1 MNKLILLTVLF
12 ISSLSFSQTETADQ
26 IIEKAEN
33 RLNGTTSYSEMT
45 ITTIRPKWSREMKIK
60 TWAKGDDYS
69 VTLVL
74 SPAKDK
80 GTVFL
85 KRKNEMWQYIPS
97 IERIIKMP
105 PSMLTQ
111 SWMGTDMTNDD
122 LMQESSLKK
131 DYDKKI
137 VAVEKVENLDCHKL
151 VLTPKKD
158 VNSIWGKLEI
168 WISKKDYLQLKT
180 KFYDEDGVLVNTILG
195 KSPKIL
201 GGILIPSQMEVIP
214 ADKKGQKT
222 KMSYTKASFDIEIDD
237 NIFTTQYMK
246 RLK

>member
-1 MNKLILLTVLF
+1 MNKLILMTILF
-12 ISSLSFSQTETADQ
+12 FSSLTYAQNETADQ

-45 ITTIRPKWSREMKIK
+45 ITTVRPKWSREMKIK

-137 VAVEKVENLDCHKL
+137 AGVEKVENLDCHKL
-151 VLTPKKD
+151 ILTPKKD
-158 VNSIWGKLEI
+158 VNSIWGKIEI
-168 WISKKDYLQLKT
+168 WVSKKDYLQLKT
-180 KFYDEDGVLVNTILG
+180 KFYDEDGKLVNTILG
-195 KSPKIL
+195 KSPKVL
-201 GGILIPSQMEVIP
+201 GGLLLPSEMEVIP

-237 NIFTTQYMK
+237 AIFTTQYMK

>member
-1 MNKLILLTVLF
+1 MNKLILFTLLL
-12 ISSLSFSQTETADQ
+12 IGSMSFSQSETADQ

-33 RLNGTTSYSEMT
+33 RMRGTTSYSEMT
-45 ITTIRPKWSREMKIK
+45 ITTVRPKWNREMKIK

-85 KRKNEMWQYIPS
+85 KRKNEIWQYIPS

-122 LMQESSLKK
+122 LMQESSLKN

-137 VAVEKVENLDCHKL
+137 VGIEKIENLDCHKL

-180 KFYDEDGVLVNTILG
+180 KFYDEDGKLVNTILG

-201 GGILIPSQMEVIP
+201 GGKLIPSQMEVIP

-237 NIFTTQYMK
+237 AIFTTQYMK

>member
-1 MNKLILLTVLF
+1 MNKLILIALLF
-12 ISSLSFSQTETADQ
+12 ISALSFSQSETADE
-26 IIEKAEN
+26 IINKAEN
-33 RLNGTTSYSEMT
+33 RLKGTTSYSEMT
-45 ITTIRPKWSREMKIK
+45 ITTVRPKWSREMKIK

-131 DYDKKI
+131 DYNKKI
-137 VAVEKVENLDCHKL
+137 VATEKVENLDCHKL

-180 KFYDEDGVLVNTILG
+180 KFYDEDGKLVNTILG
-195 KSPKIL
+195 KTPKVL

-214 ADKKGQKT
+214 SDKKGQKT

-237 NIFTTQYMK
+237 VIFTTQYMK

>member
-1 MNKLILLTVLF
+1 MKKIITLIAFFTAVF
-12 ISSLSFSQTETADQ
+12 SFGQTADE
-26 IIEKAEN
+26 IIQKAED
-33 RLNGTTSYSEMT
+33 RLRGTTMYSEMT
-45 ITTIRPKWSREMKIK
+45 ISTIRPKWTREMTIK
-60 TWAKGDDYS
+60 TWSKGEDYS

-85 KRKNEMWQYIPS
+85 KRKNEIWQYIPS
-97 IERIIKMP
+97 IERTIKMP

-122 LMQESSLKK
+122 LVRESSLKE
-131 DYDKKI
+131 DYNKKI
-137 VAVEKVENLDCHKL
+137 TGSETIEGLDCHRIA
-151 VLTPKKD
+151 LTPKEG
-158 VNSIWGKLEI
+158 VNSIWGKVVI

-180 KFYDEDGVLVNTILG
+180 KFFDEDNVLVNTILG
-195 KSPKIL
+195 KDVKTI
-201 GGILIPSQMEVIP
+201 GGKLMPSVMEVIP

-222 KMSYTKASFDIEIDD
+222 RMSYTKAEFDIEIDD
-237 NIFTTQYMK
+237 EIFTTQYMK

>member
-12 ISSLSFSQTETADQ
+12 ISSLSFSQTADE
-26 IIEKAEN
+26 IIQKAEDK
-33 RLNGTTSYSEMT
+33 LKGTTSYAEMT
-45 ITTIRPKWSREMKIK
+45 ITTVRPKWSREMKIK
-60 TWAKGDDYS
+60 TWTKGDDYS

-122 LMQESSLKK
+122 LMKESSLKK

-137 VAVEKVENLDCHKL
+137 VATEKIENLDCHKL

-180 KFYDEDGVLVNTILG
+180 KFYDEDGKLVNTILG
-195 KSPKIL
+195 LSPKLI
-201 GGILIPSQMEVIP
+201 GGKLIPSKMEIIP

-222 KMSYTKASFDIEIDD
+222 KMTYTTASFDIEIDD

-246 RLK
+246 RIK